1 MGGGSI
7 VAQFLSPW
15 TMGGLTLYGLAA
27 FFYVIALRAIPVSI
41 AFPSVAVSYV
51 LVALL
56 GNLWFGE
63 PITAPH
69 IGGIVLI
76 VIGVGLL
83 HAF

>member
-1 MGGGSI
+1 MPFVHTISTG
-7 VAQFLSPW
+7 VPLNP
-15 TMGGLTLYGLAA
+15 L
-27 FFYVIALRAIPVSI
+27 PDVSV
-41 AFPSVAVSYV
+41 AFPSVALSYV

-63 PITAPH
+63 AVTAPH

>member
-1 MGGGSI
+1 MS
-7 VAQFLSPW
+7 VF
-15 TMGGLTLYGLAA
+15 TK
-27 FFYVIALRAIPVSI
+27 AIPAKFKRS
-41 AFPSVAVSYV
+41 

-63 PITAPH
+63 AVTAPH